1 MSRYT
6 GPIVKKSR
14 RYNAVLFSNGK
25 SKENAFKK
33 RKYAPGQHG
42 RGGFKTLS
50 EYGKQLQEKQKA
62 RFLFGLT
69 EKQFKKYYT
78 KAAKLKGITGKE
90 ILRLLELRLDNVVFR
105 AGLAA
110 TRQQAR
116 QIVNHGHLELNGKR
130 IDIPSIEVSV
140 GDVITVRARSQKS
153 PLFSET
159 KNTKKPTHAKWLDV
173 DYGKLTVK
181 VAALPE
187 DDDLEQIID
196 AQLIVE
202 FYSK

>member
-25 SKENAFKK
+25 RNENAFKK

-69 EKQFKKYYT
+69 EKHNKKYYT

-116 QIVNHGHLELNGKR
+116 QIVNHGHLELNGKI
-130 IDIPSIEVSV
+130 IDIPSIEVNV

-159 KNTKKPTHAKWLDV
+159 KYTKKPNQDK
-173 DYGKLTVK
+173 
-181 VAALPE
+181 
-187 DDDLEQIID
+187 
-196 AQLIVE
+196 
-202 FYSK
+202 

>member
-1 MSRYT
+1 MARYT

-140 GDVITVRARSQKS
+140 GDIITVRTKSQKS
-153 PLFSET
+153 ILFTEV
-159 KNTKKPTHAKWLDV
+159 KNAKKSDSAKWLDT
-173 DYGKLTVK
+173 DHGKLTIK
-181 VAALPE
+181 VASIPE
-187 DDDLEQIID
+187 DDDLEQIIE